1 MTGWIREQAT
11 LLNKPY
17 GEIQRILL
25 IPTARGHKSLF
36 SKWSAYKKTIPL
48 SKPLQT
54 PIQLYDYGAEPTTPY
69 VRGII
74 DDEPEEEEYDEVES
88 AQSGRV
94 VWRKREAEDDRWY
107 IPKEFQKPR
116 GKSKTAAD
124 KKKKAFFKL
133 LDAEKIDEYPVAPI
147 VKQYRPMTTQEAYDN
162 YALIGRLKRDEATLI
177 DNREEMERD
186 GMDREIM
193 EFENRIANTKEKLRS
208 LLEGREIGGAQGSGV
223 KGKGLGLSIAR
234 KIYDW
239 YKPPIDFE
247 EWRARQQDRFS
258 SDAEA
263 EAALEEAKASRVL
276 REAEQALIRL
286 KVDTTEYKKK
296 LLAIRNEKVKLAREI
311 GVWVGDDRNPVD
323 WDSARAETAR
333 REAERERIQREE
345 TDYDVI
351 GEGLS
356 GGALKA
362 AELKALL
369 KASYSGENKV
379 GDFVLDKRLSTQTS
393 KVYYN
398 PSTQQTVVAHKGT
411 QGLTDW
417 MNNVAYAVGGRWLY
431 EKTDRFKEA
440 EKVQREAE
448 KAYGTKNLS
457 TIGHSQGAL
466 QSEILGQKGKE
477 VITLNKPTNP
487 LFDKSAS
494 SKQTDIRTERDIV
507 SIFTDPD
514 ITIESESWN
523 PLTEHSTD
531 VLDRLNP
538 ERMIGE
544 GLKMVNRQIHHFK
557 RCIGMGV
564 LLKTPQSP
572 AYREYSSLIGRRNRM
587 MKQMKRKF

>member
-1 MTGWIREQAT
+1 MEDANLMTGWIREQAT

-25 IPTARGHKSLF
+25 VPTARGHKSLF

-54 PIQLYDYGAEPTTPY
+54 PTQLYDYGAEPTTPY

-74 DDEPEEEEYDEVES
+74 DDEPDEEEYEEVES

-94 VWRKREAEDDRWY
+94 VWRKREAGDDRWY

-116 GKSKTAAD
+116 GKPKSKPKGKKPSAAAAD
-124 KKKKAFFKL
+124 DVEVF
-133 LDAEKIDEYPVAPI
+133 EEMPVAPI
-147 VKQYRPMTTQEAYDN
+147 VKQYRPMTTQEAYD
-162 YALIGRLKRDEATLI
+162 YDAYLGRLKRDERTLL
-177 DNREEMERD
+177 DNREDMEQN
-186 GMDREIM
+186 GMDREIL
-193 EFENRIANTKEKLRS
+193 EFENRIANTKEKLRL
-208 LLEGREIGGAQGSGV
+208 LLEGREIGGAQG
-223 KGKGLGLSIAR
+223 KGI
-234 KIYDW
+234 
-239 YKPPIDFE
+239 
-247 EWRARQQDRFS
+247 
-258 SDAEA
+258 
-263 EAALEEAKASRVL
+263 
-276 REAEQALIRL
+276 
-286 KVDTTEYKKK
+286 
-296 LLAIRNEKVKLAREI
+296 
-311 GVWVGDDRNPVD
+311 
-323 WDSARAETAR
+323 
-333 REAERERIQREE
+333 
-345 TDYDVI
+345 
-351 GEGLS
+351 S

-417 MNNVAYAVGGRWLY
+417 MNNLAYAVGGRWLY

-448 KAYGTKNLS
+448 EAYGTENLS

-494 SKQTDIRTERDIV
+494 SKQTDIRTERDLV

-544 GLKMVNRQIHHFK
+544 GLKMVNQQIHHFK

-572 AYREYSSLIGRRNRM
+572 AYREYSFLIGRRNRM
-587 MKQMKRKF
+587 MKQMKREF